1 VTHTERTIV
10 KTNSASTV
18 RYKLFR
24 VLLPAALLV
33 ALMAFSSGAQ
43 GAVKHSYCGSLL
55 PPTGTCNGGA
65 HLDLQGNVALY
76 PGTESTLTVCQQVY
90 DNTLAKYVSA
100 SCGVNGTGSAS
111 NVIGYLGHSL
121 TPYVQN
127 GSSVNWNTVNGLWYS
142 P

>member
-1 VTHTERTIV
+1 MR
-10 KTNSASTV
+10 KSSTRSV

-33 ALMAFSSGAQ
+33 ALMAISSSAQ
-43 GAVKHSYCGSLL
+43 GAVKHHYCGVLL
-55 PPTGTCNGGA
+55 PPTGNCNGGA

-76 PGTESTLTVCQQVY
+76 PGTSSNLTVCQQVY
-90 DNTLAKYVSA
+90 NNTLAKYVSA
-100 SCGVNGTGSAS
+100 SCGVNGTGSTT
-111 NVIGYLGHSL
+111 NVAGYLGHSL

-127 GSSVNWNTVNGLWYS
+127 GSSVNWHTVDGYWFS